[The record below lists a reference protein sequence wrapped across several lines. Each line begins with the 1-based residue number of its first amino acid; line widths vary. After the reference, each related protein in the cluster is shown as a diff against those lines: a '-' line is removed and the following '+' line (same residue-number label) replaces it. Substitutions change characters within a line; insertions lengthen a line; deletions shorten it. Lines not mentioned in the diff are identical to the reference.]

1 MHWLTDLPAFLF
13 ALGVII
19 FVHEFGHLLVAKAF
33 DTRVETFS
41 LGFGRRLWGFQRG
54 DTDYRVS
61 LIPLGGYVKLSGE
74 DGGAA
79 TGDPREFLAKPR
91 WQRVLVFLAG
101 PTMNILL
108 AIVLIAIVFMIGIEV
123 PDLQQIP
130 PVLGTV
136 EAGSSAAQAG
146 LQPGDRIVEVNGKPV
161 ERWQDVG
168 FATMTSPEKPVR
180 LVAERAG
187 QRLAVEIV
195 PRKVERY
202 EFGDTGGMFP
212 VVLPRVSQVLP
223 GSPAES
229 AGFQIGDEI
238 RSTDGRAVTDPASFV
253 AYIAAHPGQPVQVE
267 ISRAAAIQTLT
278 VTPRDDGG
286 KGKIGV
292 GIGVFQRY
300 GPGRAVIES
309 VKYNWYVTQQT
320 FAVLG
325 KILRREM
332 AAKSA
337 FSGPLEIANLSGAAA
352 RAGFKNLLYLMG
364 FISISIA
371 ILNLLPLPIL
381 DGGNIFILLL
391 ESVIRRDF
399 SLAIKERINQLG
411 FVLLMALM
419 AMVLYF
425 DVVKIGAR

>member
-1 MHWLTDLPAFLF
+1 MHWLTDLPAFVF

-33 DTRVETFS
+33 GTRVETFS

-54 DTDYRVS
+54 ETDYRVS
-61 LIPLGGYVKLSGE
+61 LVPLGGYVKLTGE
-74 DGGAA
+74 DGAS
-79 TGDPREFLAKPR
+79 TGDPREFLSKPR
-91 WQRVLVFLAG
+91 WQRILVFLAG

-108 AIVLIAIVFMIGIEV
+108 AIVLIAIVFMVGIEV

-136 EAGSSAAQAG
+136 EAGSPAEKAG
-146 LQPGDRIVEVNGKPV
+146 LKPGDRIVEVNGKATD
-161 ERWQDVG
+161 RWQDVG
-168 FATMTSPEKPVR
+168 FATMTSPDRPVR

-187 QRLAVEIV
+187 QRLSVEIV
-195 PRKVERY
+195 PQKVPRY

-212 VVLPRVSQVLP
+212 VLLPRISQVLP
-223 GSPAES
+223 GGPAEH
-229 AGFQIGDEI
+229 AGLQIGDEI
-238 RSTDGRAVTDPASFV
+238 RLLDGRMVTDSGSFV
-253 AYIAAHPGQPVQVE
+253 EYISAQAGQPVQLEVM
-267 ISRAAAIQTLT
+267 RNAALQTLT
-278 VTPRDDGG
+278 VTPRDEGG

-292 GIGVFQRY
+292 SLGVYQRC
-300 GPGRAVIES
+300 GPARAVVES

-391 ESVIRRDF
+391 ESLIRRDL
-399 SLAIKERINQLG
+399 SMVIKERVNQVG

>member
-1 MHWLTDLPAFLF
+1 MHWLTDLPAFVF

-19 FVHEFGHLLVAKAF
+19 FVHELGHLLVAKLF

-41 LGFGRRLWGFQRG
+41 LGFGRRLWGFRRG
-54 DTDYRVS
+54 ETDYRVS
-61 LIPLGGYVKLSGE
+61 LVPLGGYVKLMGE
-74 DGGAA
+74 DGES

-91 WQRVLVFLAG
+91 WQRILVFLAG

-108 AIVLIAIVFMIGIEV
+108 AIALIAIVFMVGIEV
-123 PDLQQIP
+123 PDLQKIP
-130 PVLGTV
+130 PVLGWV
-136 EAGSSAAQAG
+136 EAGSSAEKAG
-146 LQPGDRIVEVNGKPV
+146 LLPGDRILEVDGKPV

-168 FATMTSPEKPVR
+168 FATMTSPEKA
-180 LVAERAG
+180 L
-187 QRLAVEIV
+187 RLAVERGRQRLNVEVV
-195 PRKVERY
+195 PQKVPRY
-202 EFGDTGGMFP
+202 EFGDTAGMFP
-212 VVLPRVSQVLP
+212 VVLPRVSQILP

-229 AGFQIGDEI
+229 SGLRIGDEI
-238 RSTDGRAVTDPASFV
+238 RTIDGRMVTDSGAFV
-253 AYIAAHPGQPVQVE
+253 EYISARAGQPVQLEVM
-267 ISRAAAIQTLT
+267 RNAALRTLT
-278 VTPRDDGG
+278 VTPRDEAG

-292 GIGVFQRY
+292 SLGVYQRY
-300 GPGRAVIES
+300 GPARAVIES

-325 KILRREM
+325 KIVRREM

-352 RAGFKNLLYLMG
+352 RAGFKNLIYLMG

-391 ESVIRRDF
+391 ESVIRRDL
-399 SLAIKERINQLG
+399 SLAIKERINQVG

>member
-1 MHWLTDLPAFLF
+1 MHWLSDIPAFIF

-19 FVHEFGHLLVAKAF
+19 FVHEGGHLLMAKAIGA
-33 DTRVETFS
+33 RVDVFS
-41 LGFGRRLWGFQRG
+41 LGFGRRLWGFKRG
-54 DTDYRVS
+54 DTEYRVS
-61 LIPLGGYVKLSGE
+61 LIPLGGYVKLAGE
-74 DGGAA
+74 DSVGSS
-79 TGDPREFLAKPR
+79 DPQEFLNKPR
-91 WQRVLVFLAG
+91 WQRILVFLAG
-101 PTMNILL
+101 PAMNILL
-108 AIVLIAIVFMIGIEV
+108 AITLIAIVFMVGIEV

-136 EAGSSAAQAG
+136 EAGSSSAKAG
-146 LQPGDRIVEVNGKPV
+146 LQPGDRIVEVNGKAV
-161 ERWQDVG
+161 DRWQDVG

-187 QRLAVEIV
+187 QRIAVEIV
-195 PRKVERY
+195 PQKVPRY
-202 EFGDTGGMFP
+202 EFGDTGGMYP
-212 VVLPRVSQVLP
+212 VVLPRVTRVLP
-223 GSPAES
+223 ASPAEA
-229 AGFQIGDEI
+229 AGLLIGDEI

-253 AYIAAHPGQPVQVE
+253 EYIAARPGQTVQIE
-267 ISRAAAIQTLT
+267 IARGAAVQTLA
-278 VTPRDDGG
+278 VVPRDEGG
-286 KGKIGV
+286 AGKIGV
-292 GIGVFQRY
+292 GIGVYQRY
-300 GPGRAVIES
+300 GPGRAIVES
-309 VKYNWYVTQQT
+309 VKYNWNVTQQT

-325 KILRREM
+325 KILRREL

-371 ILNLLPLPIL
+371 ILNLLPLPVL

-391 ESVIRRDF
+391 ESLARRDF
-399 SLAIKERINQLG
+399 SLAIKERINQVG

-419 AMVLYF
+419 VMVLYF

>member
-1 MHWLTDLPAFLF
+1 MHWLTDLPAFVF

-33 DTRVETFS
+33 GTRVETFS

-54 DTDYRVS
+54 ETDYRVS
-61 LIPLGGYVKLSGE
+61 LIPLGGYVKLTGE
-74 DGGAA
+74 DGAS
-79 TGDPREFLAKPR
+79 TGDPREFLSKPR
-91 WQRVLVFLAG
+91 WQRILVFLAG

-108 AIVLIAIVFMIGIEV
+108 AIVLIAIVFMVGIEV

-130 PVLGTV
+130 PILGMV
-136 EAGSSAAQAG
+136 EAGSSAEKAG
-146 LQPGDRIVEVNGKPV
+146 LRSGDRIVEVNGKAID
-161 ERWQDVG
+161 RWQEVG

-187 QRLAVEIV
+187 ERLAVEIV
-195 PRKVERY
+195 PQKVPRY
-202 EFGDTGGMFP
+202 EFGDTAGMFP
-212 VVLPRVSQVLP
+212 VVRPRVSQVMP

-229 AGFQIGDEI
+229 AGFKIGDEI
-238 RSTDGRAVTDPASFV
+238 RATDGRLVTDSGSFV
-253 AYIAAHPGQPVQVE
+253 EYVSARAGQPVQVE
-267 ISRAAAIQTLT
+267 VMRNAALQTLT
-278 VTPRDDGG
+278 VTPRDEAG

-292 GIGVFQRY
+292 SIGVYQRY
-300 GPGRAVIES
+300 GPARAVIES
-309 VKYNWYVTQQT
+309 VKYNWYVTEQT

-352 RAGFKNLLYLMG
+352 RAGLKNLIYLMG

-391 ESVIRRDF
+391 ESLIRRDL
-399 SLAIKERINQLG
+399 SLAIKERINQVG

-419 AMVLYF
+419 VMVLYF
-425 DVVKIGAR
+425 DVVKIGARQ